1 MKLVRDKGESF
12 NFSRYRE
19 YCDFRNKNE
28 KFEAGL
34 TTNKD
39 IIYDRNYFLEYAHN
53 EFLEGN
59 KLAGKKYK
67 KHQEARKLEEEEKV
81 KKFKQ
86 TAEELKDTIIL
97 EEKERFYDIV
107 FINFVN
113 AVLEDQSTPTKE
125 AYYTYK
131 AQVLATIDESLL
143 QEEEANYKLALAE
156 QAQGEGEGEG
166 EG

>member
-1 MKLVRDKGESF
+1 L
-12 NFSRYRE
+12 
-19 YCDFRNKNE
+19 
-28 KFEAGL
+28 A
-34 TTNKD
+34 TNKD

-67 KHQEARKLEEEEKV
+67 KHQEARKLEEDEKV
-81 KKFKQ
+81 RKFKQ
-86 TAEELKDTIIL
+86 AAEDLKNTIIP

-113 AVLEDQSTPTKE
+113 AAQEDDSTPTKE
-125 AYYTYK
+125 GYYAYK
-131 AQVLATIDESLL
+131 AQVLASIDETLL

-156 QAQGEGEGEG
+156 QAQGESAEG
-166 EG
+166 